1 MTTRQSIAT
10 AAVAVLSLTLV
21 LGVPIR
27 AGSQG
32 GAAGAVKPLTDAKSL
47 AAGKSLFENVASL
60 CITCHKPD
68 LGGLVGPDLTDDYW
82 LNGCSVGEIMKS
94 IHDGS
99 PARGMLPFGGGRKL
113 TDTELQQIASYILS
127 KRGAKLSGAKPRDAA
142 REKLCK

>member
-1 MTTRQSIAT
+1 MTIRQPFVAP
-10 AAVAVLSLTLV
+10 AVAVLSLTLV
-21 LGVPIR
+21 LAMPIR
-27 AGSQG
+27 AGSQAG
-32 GAAGAVKPLTDAKSL
+32 AGAVKPLTDAKSL

-82 LNGCSVGEIMKS
+82 LNGCGVGDVMTS
-94 IHDGS
+94 IRDGS
-99 PARGMLPFGGGRKL
+99 PTKGMLPYGGGPKL

-127 KRGAKLSGAKPRDAA
+127 RRGAKPSGAKPRDAA